1 MLKVSRIV
9 RHWRETIVSMSV
21 IKSVIL
27 GENQALDVHSALRHQ
42 CGRGE
47 LKFLDKNLRR
57 VKGRLFILVNNNNRQ
72 VKG

>member
-9 RHWRETIVSMSV
+9 RHWRETSVSMSV
-21 IKSVIL
+21 INSDIL
-27 GENQALDVHSALRHQ
+27 GENLVLDVHSALRHQ
-42 CGRGE
+42 CGGGE

-57 VKGRLFILVNNNNRQ
+57 VKGGLFILVNNNNRQ